1 MYDCIIQATFFFH
14 CSVTQL
20 VLQFCPNCHIHSYVF
35 LISRREITIFMLFT
49 YIRNCRILFYCYT
62 LFVSDFKN
70 KNAMSLLRVMCISFH
85 GQSSDKSFT
94 ILQELTF
101 ESHIS
106 NFFFCRKAL
115 KLLTGIIFLLCN
127 HCSSSLS
134 HFSLH
139 PHPAPRQ

>member
-1 MYDCIIQATFFFH
+1 MYDCIIQAVFFFH

-70 KNAMSLLRVMCISFH
+70 KKAMSLLRVMCISFH
-85 GQSSDKSFT
+85 GQSMTKVLPFYKNYH
-94 ILQELTF
+94 LNLT
-101 ESHIS
+101 SAI
-106 NFFFCRKAL
+106 FFSRKAL
-115 KLLTGIIFLLCN
+115 KLLTGIFLLCN

-139 PHPAPRQ
+139 PYPAPRL